1 LSLNV
6 LTLPFFCTNKRD
18 ELTLTFG
25 QKGHIVSVTYS
36 PLVSPLAPK
45 TCDELSPPTEIK
57 FNSRVEYEAAVPGMV
72 LKNVLSNY
80 QPPPGLK
87 FLPGKNKA
95 TGGAAGGSET
105 KPEGFE
111 EKKEEEAPTGIM
123 GMMQKYWYIILPL
136 MLMNLISAEPP
147 QDQQGQ
153 GGGGGTSTSQAAAP
167 AAGSGGAN
175 KRRGKRE

>member
-1 LSLNV
+1 MS
-6 LTLPFFCTNKRD
+6 
-18 ELTLTFG
+18 
-25 QKGHIVSVTYS
+25 IAYS

-45 TCDELSPPTEIK
+45 TCDELSVPADIQ
-57 FNSRVEYEAAVPGMV
+57 FNSRVEYEAGVPGMA
-72 LKNVLSNY
+72 LKTVLSNY

-95 TGGAAGGSET
+95 TAGGATGSSSDA

-111 EKKEEEAPTGIM
+111 TKKEEEAPTGIM
-123 GMMQKYWYIILPL
+123 GFLTKYWYIVLPL
-136 MLMNLISAEPP
+136 MIMNLISAEPP

-153 GGGGGTSTSQAAAP
+153 SAGGGGNAAAQAAPP